1 MKANKKTW
9 IALALSAALGT
20 SQAAT
25 FVTPDGVLD
34 NFGGFDWTSSAS
46 VLVKGYDIYKGVAG
60 SKIGLTDVI
69 DVYYNSFASAIL
81 ADDGSTFVTP
91 GLVKGTG
98 ASGYEITV
106 KAHFQEVVTCLTSDC
121 GVVSITPT
129 TGSWGIFLD
138 TAPNANLTTQSGFG
152 DGVKLLGGAFTGG
165 QATISLQSATNPGQG
180 TSSASVAGTTS
191 VTNSAYITPNLGGTS
206 VISTLSFGRVIQGQ
220 PGPNGTWV
228 RPTSWEGSGIGVTGN
243 GVPST
248 SGNQKDFVG
257 QADASQSF
265 FFSVP
270 EPTSLALSG
279 LALLGLG
286 LVSRRRKS
294 A

>member
-46 VLVKGYDIYKGVAG
+46 VLVKGYDIYKGMAG
-60 SKIGLTDVI
+60 SKIGRTDVI

-98 ASGYEITV
+98 AAGYEITV
-106 KAHFQEVVTCLTSDC
+106 KAHFQEVVTCLTFDC

-129 TGSWGIFLD
+129 TGTWGIFLD
-138 TAPNANLTTQSGFG
+138 TAPNANLATQSGFG

-165 QATISLQSATNPGQG
+165 QATISQQSATNPGQG

-191 VTNSAYITPNLGGTS
+191 VTNNAYITPNLGGTS
-206 VISTLSFGRVIQGQ
+206 VISTLSFGRVIAGQ

-228 RPTSWEGSGIGVTGN
+228 RPTAWEGSGIGASGN